1 MSLPLEGIRV
11 LDFTIMIAGPYGGR
25 LLADAGAE
33 VIKVEAPEGDPM
45 RKRTPLRA
53 GASSYFGSLNAGKR
67 GVMLDLKDPDGHRQA
82 VDLVAGAD
90 VLIENFR
97 PGVMAKLG
105 LDYETCARVNPGLV
119 YCSISGYGQT
129 GPKALYPAYAPIVH
143 AMSGYDITN
152 MNYQRD
158 ADRPAS
164 TGIFVAD
171 VMAGQVAYGG
181 IVSALLARGNHG
193 RGDHLD
199 IALLDIMLSTLV
211 YETQA
216 AQDTGPSLGKTVYR
230 PVPAGDEFLIIA
242 AITDRNF
249 RTLAEAMGRPDL
261 LTDPRFAEMSAR
273 EHNWEAWQDVIAGWA
288 ADQEAAE
295 AEKYLLDRGV
305 PCARFR
311 TVEDVLDDEQLRARG
326 TLRRAEDA
334 AGTYDYV
341 GLPFQTES
349 FGADRAPALVP
360 ALGADNEAVLGRG
373 RESTKTGKRHESS
386 S

>member
-1 MSLPLEGIRV
+1 MSLPLEGIKV

-45 RKRTPLRA
+45 RKRTPLH
-53 GASSYFGSLNAGKR
+53 GGVSSYFGSLNAGKR
-67 GVMLDLKDPDGHRQA
+67 GVVLDLKDAGDQRRA
-82 VDLVAGAD
+82 LDLVAGAD

-105 LDYETCARVNPGLV
+105 LDYESCARVNPGLV

-143 AMSGYDITN
+143 AVSGYDITN
-152 MNYQRD
+152 MGYQRG

-171 VMAGQVAYGG
+171 AMAGQVAYGA
-181 IVSALLARGNHG
+181 IVSALLARTKHG

-199 IALLDIMLSTLV
+199 VALLDLMLSTLV

-216 AQDTGPSLGKTVYR
+216 AQDPGPSLGKTVYR
-230 PVPAGDEFLIIA
+230 PVAAGDEFLIIA

-249 RTLAEAMGRPDL
+249 RTLAAAMGRPDL
-261 LTDPRFAEMSAR
+261 LADPRFAEMSAR
-273 EHNWEAWQDVIAGWA
+273 EHNWERWLDVLAGWA
-288 ADQEAAE
+288 ADKDAAE
-295 AEKYLLDRGV
+295 VEKYLLDKGV

-311 TVEDVLDDEQLRARG
+311 TVEDVLGDEQLRARG
-326 TLRRAEDA
+326 TLRRAQDA

-341 GLPFQTES
+341 GLPFQAES
-349 FGADRAPALVP
+349 FGRDTAPALVP
-360 ALGADNEAVLGRG
+360 ALGGDNEAVFSDSRNG
-373 RESTKTGKRHESS
+373 TKTGKAT
-386 S
+386 